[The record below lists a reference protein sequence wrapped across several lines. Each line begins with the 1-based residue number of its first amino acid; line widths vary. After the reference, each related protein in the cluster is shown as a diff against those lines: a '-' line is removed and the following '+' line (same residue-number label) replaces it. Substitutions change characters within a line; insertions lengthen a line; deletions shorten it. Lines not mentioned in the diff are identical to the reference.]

1 MQQFFSS
8 ISFCLSNIGYLFI
21 LCLPVMTLEVALTS
35 LIASLDIQ
43 SGSDTAALEAI
54 GEISAQVFFL
64 VLASLI
70 LSVALSGGCMAAF
83 RSLSS
88 DGLISPYQ
96 ALFAGLRKFFPLLWA
111 NILHSCAYGIGFLM
125 LILPGFYL
133 YGRLGLFPLF
143 IMFENKGV
151 MDSL

>member
-1 MQQFFSS
+1 MQQFFFS
-8 ISFCLSNIGYLFI
+8 ISFCLSKFGYLFI
-21 LCLPVMTLEVALTS
+21 LCLPVMTLEIALTS

-96 ALFAGLRKFFPLLWA
+96 ALFAGLRKFFHCFGQIFCTLA
-111 NILHSCAYGIGFLM
+111 HMG
-125 LILPGFYL
+125 
-133 YGRLGLFPLF
+133 
-143 IMFENKGV
+143 
-151 MDSL
+151 

>member
-21 LCLPVMTLEVALTS
+21 LCLPVMTLEIALTS

-54 GEISAQVFFL
+54 GEISVQVLFL
-64 VLASLI
+64 VLTSLI
-70 LSVALSGGCMAAF
+70 LSVALSGGCMTAF
-83 RSLSS
+83 RSLSR
-88 DGLISPYQ
+88 DGLVSPYQ
-96 ALFAGLRKFFPLLWA
+96 ALYAGLRKFFPLLWA

-133 YGRLGLFPLF
+133 YL
-143 IMFENKGV
+143 
-151 MDSL
+151 SLIHISEPTRPY